1 MKAPPVVITL
11 SIQYGIQ
18 RFFSISSLI
27 SPRFRGL
34 FRRAWG
40 FIYRV
45 AIADISLSD
54 KNRGLRRARIES
66 KGKRRGICK
75 GCEQN
80 GSRMM
85 DFISI
90 HRYSI
95 GTSGHDTP
103 RKITRDERCFHELC
117 REFSTPSHF
126 TSFSVSPLFLSSSFA
141 TLLFPTSVIFIVSWS
156 FAVPAYL
163 ITIVHF
169 CRLVFYQLI

>member
-90 HRYSI
+90 HRYST
-95 GTSGHDTP
+95 GTSGHGTP

-126 TSFSVSPLFLSSSFA
+126 TSFSVYLRYLYSFVIFRCSCISNHDCPFLSPCFLSINIK
-141 TLLFPTSVIFIVSWS
+141 LLS
-156 FAVPAYL
+156 
-163 ITIVHF
+163 
-169 CRLVFYQLI
+169 RLTFL